1 MSQVV
6 SKMQVS
12 LYCPAC
18 GRYQPAIVYRRQRE
32 LFPEFHVSYQET
44 YAICGTCGL
53 ELYSPAMNDANC
65 EARER
70 AVLSCK
76 AEQNESCLQK

>member
-18 GRYQPAIVYRRQRE
+18 GKYQPAIVYQRE
-32 LFPEFHVSYQET
+32 RSLLPEFHVSYHEK
-44 YAICGTCGL
+44 YAICGICGL
-53 ELYSPAMNDANC
+53 ELYSPAMNDENC
-65 EARER
+65 DARER

-76 AEQNESCLQK
+76 ANQISGC